1 MQRPRIFRRA
11 DRRAKEKCSSTRLSA
26 GMFVALVL
34 VTGAAVAAEA
44 DSASARLKAE
54 TDALN
59 AGLRSLEGRMRG
71 LPPPSRAAKDKERP
85 AADAPALFQ
94 DKQLHLGGVTL
105 TPGGFLAIEGL
116 RRQ

>member
-11 DRRAKEKCSSTRLSA
+11 DKRAKRNSPSSRLFA
-26 GMFVALVL
+26 GMFVVLAL
-34 VTGAAVAAEA
+34 VTGAAAAEA

-59 AGLRSLEGRMRG
+59 ADLRSLEGRMRA
-71 LPPPSRAAKDKERP
+71 LPAPSKPAKDKER
-85 AADAPALFQ
+85 AGGDAPALFQ
-94 DKQLHLGGVTL
+94 DKQLHLGGVAL

-116 RRQ
+116 RHQ

>member
-1 MQRPRIFRRA
+1 MERPRIFGRA
-11 DRRAKEKCSSTRLSA
+11 DRRARKNHASA
-26 GMFVALVL
+26 GLFAWMLALAL
-34 VTGAAVAAEA
+34 VTGAAAAAESG
-44 DSASARLKAE
+44 SASARLKAE

-59 AGLRSLEGRMRG
+59 EDLRSLEGRMRG
-71 LPPPSRAAKDKERP
+71 LPTPQKPARDNERP